1 MRLTVPFFSICSY
14 IIIFIA
20 ITLIKPPPDDPLKV
34 LASQSQNIL
43 KEYVQK
49 DQILKKSNLKEDKR
63 EAIISL

>member
-34 LASQSQNIL
+34 LASQSQKIL
-43 KEYVQK
+43 KEYVLK
-49 DQILKKSNLKEDKR
+49 DQMIKKSNSEKEER